1 MTNHINPPADGTNT
15 DTDEIEIERRDAG
28 VTTVEILTWSA
39 MLVVSIVVISGL
51 LQVLGQDVMGYVRDQ
66 IGL

>member
-1 MTNHINPPADGTNT
+1 MTKHINPPAAGT
-15 DTDEIEIERRDAG
+15 DTDKIEIEIKRRDVG

-39 MLVVSIVVISGL
+39 MLVVSIVVIAGL